1 MVLVCVLVGTP
12 CAYYIARK
20 KSRYANGLRLYFNL
34 GIIVPLSIVPSIF
47 LLQTLGIM
55 GTPMGLVC
63 IYLGMRIPW
72 IIFLCVG
79 FIKGI
84 PMELEEAALIDGCGG
99 ALGPLK
105 VFFRIIFPLLKP
117 ILITAV
123 IIITMGVWNEFQLPL
138 YFLSSSKNT
147 TLPMTVYWFYGQ
159 YQTSWNLV
167 FANLV
172 VTALPIIETQA
183 GDISAYIPTNVISIT
198 DGQIF
203 LETDLFHAG
212 VRPAINVGLSVSRVG
227 GAAQLGAMKQVA
239 GRLRMDLAQ
248 YRELASFAQFGSDL
262 DKATR
267 DTLARGSRMTE
278 LLKQPQYAPMD
289 AADQVAVLFA
299 AGEGYTD
306 TIAVED
312 VPRYADAL
320 LARIHRTYPKL
331 HDLVHSG
338 KKLPPEAL
346 ERLREL
352 AAETLKN
359 L

>member
-1 MVLVCVLVGTP
+1 MSQAPRDPKKTLVLEVIIILICLVVLAPLVMVLLGSLKTPAEAAQFNLSLPSEWHFENYLEIFRKTNALRAIKNSLTITLSVVLVCVLVGTP

-172 VTALPIIETQA
+172 VTALPIILLYLYCQKYVIAGMTQ
-183 GDISAYIPTNVISIT
+183 
-198 DGQIF
+198 
-203 LETDLFHAG
+203 
-212 VRPAINVGLSVSRVG
+212 
-227 GAAQLGAMKQVA
+227 GAVK
-239 GRLRMDLAQ
+239 
-248 YRELASFAQFGSDL
+248 S
-262 DKATR
+262 
-267 DTLARGSRMTE
+267 
-278 LLKQPQYAPMD
+278 
-289 AADQVAVLFA
+289 
-299 AGEGYTD
+299 
-306 TIAVED
+306 
-312 VPRYADAL
+312 
-320 LARIHRTYPKL
+320 
-331 HDLVHSG
+331 
-338 KKLPPEAL
+338 
-346 ERLREL
+346 
-352 AAETLKN
+352 
-359 L
+359 